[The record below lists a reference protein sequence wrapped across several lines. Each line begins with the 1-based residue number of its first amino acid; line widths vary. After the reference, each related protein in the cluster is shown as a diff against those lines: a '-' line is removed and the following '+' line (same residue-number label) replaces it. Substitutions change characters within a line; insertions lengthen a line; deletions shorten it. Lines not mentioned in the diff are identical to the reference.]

1 VDRALGTFTVAE
13 ALRAAGCTVE
23 VHDRHFAQDA
33 RDAQWLPEVG
43 RRGWV
48 VLTKDR
54 HIRTRQSELI
64 ALLGAGVAAFVLTA
78 ADLSGPEM
86 ARAFQR
92 AVPRMR
98 RILVGQPRP
107 FVARVSPDGAVDLLV
122 RGMPRWLRRE
132 LRRMGRSPKG

>member
-1 VDRALGTFTVAE
+1 VDRALGTLTVAE
-13 ALRAAGCTVE
+13 ALRASGCKVE
-23 VHDRHFAQDA
+23 IHDRHFAQDA
-33 RDAQWLPEVG
+33 KDAEWLPEVG
-43 RRGWV
+43 SRGWV

-107 FVARVSPDGAVDLLV
+107 FVARVSPDGAVALLV

-132 LRRMGRSPKG
+132 QRRAGRSQRA